1 MKLPQFDYQ
10 APASLSEAVALLAA
24 GDGQARPISGGQS
37 FLPVMA
43 FRLAEP
49 TMLVDLRNIPDLR
62 GIEVSDKGVRIGAM
76 TRWRDILD
84 SAQLKDALPLLPEG
98 VEHVA
103 HYQIRNRG
111 TIGGS
116 LAHADPAAEM
126 PALALALDAV
136 VEAVGVKGKR
146 DIAAGDLFTGPLMT
160 SLEPD
165 EIIVAVRFPAWP
177 RERRYA
183 FEEFARRRGDFALAG
198 IAVRYDLDAQ
208 GKARDVRASA
218 LSVAD
223 TPVRLK
229 KAEAALEGRAVDA
242 DAIKAAQAAASGEV
256 DPAGDIHASARYR
269 KALVGTLLGR
279 ALERASTR
287 KAR

>member
-1 MKLPQFDYQ
+1 MKLPHFDYA

-24 GDGQARPISGGQS
+24 GDGSARPLAGGQS

-49 TMLVDLRNIPDLR
+49 SLLVDLRKIPDLR
-62 GIEVSDKGVRIGAM
+62 GIEIGANGVRIGALV
-76 TRWRDILD
+76 RWRDILD
-84 SAQLKDALPLLPEG
+84 SAALKEALPLLPEAI
-98 VEHVA
+98 EHVA
-103 HYQIRNRG
+103 HYQVRNRG

-126 PALALALDAV
+126 PAVALAHDAV
-136 VEAVGVKGKR
+136 IEVVGSKGKR
-146 DIAAGDLFTGPLMT
+146 DIAAADLFTGPLMT
-160 SLEPD
+160 SLAQD

-177 RERRYA
+177 KGRA
-183 FEEFARRRGDFALAG
+183 FGFEEFARRRGDFALAG
-198 IAVRYDLDAQ
+198 VAVCYDIDAQ
-208 GKARDVRASA
+208 GKAKNVRASA

-229 KAEAALEGRAVDA
+229 KAEAALEGRAVDP
-242 DAIKAAQAAASGEV
+242 DAIKSASAAASSEV

-279 ALERASTR
+279 ALERAA
-287 KAR
+287 ARTAR

>member
-1 MKLPQFDYQ
+1 
-10 APASLSEAVALLAA
+10 
-24 GDGQARPISGGQS
+24 
-37 FLPVMA
+37 
-43 FRLAEP
+43 
-49 TMLVDLRNIPDLR
+49 
-62 GIEVSDKGVRIGAM
+62 
-76 TRWRDILD
+76 
-84 SAQLKDALPLLPEG
+84 
-98 VEHVA
+98 
-103 HYQIRNRG
+103 
-111 TIGGS
+111 
-116 LAHADPAAEM
+116 M
-126 PALALALDAV
+126 PAVALALDAV
-136 VEAVGVKGKR
+136 IEAVGAKGKR
-146 DIAAGDLFTGPLMT
+146 DIAAADLFTGPLMT
-160 SLEPD
+160 SLDSD

-198 IAVRYDLDAQ
+198 VAVRYDLDAQ

-218 LSVAD
+218 LSIAD

-229 KAEAALEGRAVDA
+229 KAEAAIEGRAIDA